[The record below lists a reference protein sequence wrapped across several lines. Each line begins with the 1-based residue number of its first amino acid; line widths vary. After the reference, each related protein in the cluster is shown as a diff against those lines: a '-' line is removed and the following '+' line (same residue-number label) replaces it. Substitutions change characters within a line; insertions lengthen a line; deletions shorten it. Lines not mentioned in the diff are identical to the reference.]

1 MKTLKIFNNLN
12 LPNLKYL
19 DLSSNNIMNCEIIS
33 KYTTLEVLKLSRNKI
48 LTLKPLKKLTK
59 LRELYVDSN

>member
-1 MKTLKIFNNLN
+1 MRTLKIFNNLN

>member
-1 MKTLKIFNNLN
+1 
-12 LPNLKYL
+12 
-19 DLSSNNIMNCEIIS
+19 MNCEIIS